1 MKALRFHEYGD
12 VNVLRYEEVPTP
24 KPGPG
29 EVLIA
34 VAATAF
40 NPVDRWFRAGAMHE
54 IAPVRL
60 PHTLGLDVAGT
71 VVDHGPGVEGPA
83 IGAEVIGFLPMTGPG
98 AGAEYVTAP
107 AELLVLAPATI
118 SLTDAAAIPVPALT
132 AWQALFDH
140 GNLVAGQRVLVN
152 GAGGGV
158 GGFVV
163 QLAKRAGAKVIATA
177 SSRSVHAVEAAGADR
192 VIDYT
197 STTIADALDAPVDL
211 AINLVVGTAEDT
223 ATLLDVIM
231 PGGTLV
237 SATQPGGDFSDRP
250 QRVVFF
256 SVRSDT
262 TQLAQIV
269 DLGRLQLEID
279 ARRPLSD
286 TAQVHQLS
294 AEGALRGRTLLIP

>member
-1 MKALRFHEYGD
+1 
-12 VNVLRYEEVPTP
+12 
-24 KPGPG
+24 
-29 EVLIA
+29 
-34 VAATAF
+34 
-40 NPVDRWFRAGAMHE
+40 
-54 IAPVRL
+54 
-60 PHTLGLDVAGT
+60 
-71 VVDHGPGVEGPA
+71 
-83 IGAEVIGFLPMTGPG
+83 MTGPG

-279 ARRPLSD
+279 ARRPCPTPRRCTNSVRR
-286 TAQVHQLS
+286 AHCAV
-294 AEGALRGRTLLIP
+294 GPC